1 MFLLSKLAVT
11 SCSKSFAL
19 TLINIPILRFLN
31 FIFDTI
37 NWSLPEIRDK
47 MAVARAHQGHNGCEF
62 V

>member
-37 NWSLPEIRDK
+37 NW
-47 MAVARAHQGHNGCEF
+47 
-62 V
+62 